1 MREGRWERQGE
12 RERTEMER
20 ERGKEESRE
29 RGKSCEGKVGREGGR
44 V

>member
-12 RERTEMER
+12 REGTEMER